1 MKNVDISIGFYPGIL
16 LGVRTYK
23 NPLRV
28 SHVFYLPLIDLC
40 ITILNERTSKKM
52 YDRE

>member
-1 MKNVDISIGFYPGIL
+1 MKNIDISIGFYPGIL

-23 NPLRV
+23 NPLRI

-40 ITILNERTSKKM
+40 ITILNERTDITRNEK
-52 YDRE
+52 